1 MCPSWRQPGKWLT
14 GPHIFL
20 VDHNHT
26 TTILR
31 LFFRDH
37 PGELV
42 PEETFWTFMVQ
53 GKINRGR
60 HTDRPAWRHSMRS
73 NHCPPP
79 PSPHIFYRSDALPAA
94 QPIVSKHWRQMYF
107 LCNTYEF
114 SCWKHCLFL
123 YDSCL
128 TLVPVQTGCDSQIHL
143 KYIAVGLSVSV
154 IIASCSCLDKHC
166 TAASCIVP
174 ECQFEL
180 HISVVQYCFLTTIMP
195 CCVHSFF
202 WYFLVVLMLTV
213 AKQLIGAGWFWVDPG
228 FGRGQGF
235 I

>member
-1 MCPSWRQPGKWLT
+1 MY
-14 GPHIFL
+14 FL
-20 VDHNHT
+20 WT
-26 TTILR
+26 TTTPQPSILR

-37 PGELV
+37 PGEPV
-42 PEETFWTFMVQ
+42 PEETFWTLWCKRRLTEADILTIWL
-53 GKINRGR
+53 GA
-60 HTDRPAWRHSMRS
+60 T
-73 NHCPPP
+73 
-79 PSPHIFYRSDALPAA
+79 PSGLTTVHLHHLPIFFYRPDALPAA
-94 QPIVSKHWRQMYF
+94 QPIVSKHWKQMYF

-143 KYIAVGLSVSV
+143 KYNAVGLTVSV

-180 HISVVQYCFLTTIMP
+180 HIRVVQYCFLTTIMP
-195 CCVHSFF
+195 YCVHSF
-202 WYFLVVLMLTV
+202 LVFSRSTNVDCSEAADWCWMILGGSR
-213 AKQLIGAGWFWVDPG
+213 IWEGAGVYLATP
-228 FGRGQGF
+228 
-235 I
+235 